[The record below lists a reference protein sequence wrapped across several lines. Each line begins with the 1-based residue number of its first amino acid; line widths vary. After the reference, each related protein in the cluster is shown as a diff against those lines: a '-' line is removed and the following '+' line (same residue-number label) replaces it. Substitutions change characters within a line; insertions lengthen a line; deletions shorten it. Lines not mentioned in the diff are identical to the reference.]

1 MSLIVDASVAVKWV
15 AEEHGSSDAR
25 ALGDGTEELIAPELV
40 IAEVGNALWKKCRL
54 HILDRAQAARG
65 LRQLPLLFHRLHSDA
80 TLSERALEIA
90 HDARHPIYDCF
101 YIALA
106 QQEDAPLITA
116 DDRQLAAARKAKVKV
131 RRL

>member
-1 MSLIVDASVAVKWV
+1 MSLIVDASVAVKWL
-15 AEEHGSSDAR
+15 ADEPGSVDAR
-25 ALGDGTEELIAPELV
+25 ALGNRDEALIAPELV
-40 IAEVGNALWKKCRL
+40 IAEVGNALWKKSREG
-54 HILDRAQAARG
+54 ILTRAQAMLG
-65 LRQLPLLFHRLHSDA
+65 LRQLPLLFHRLHADI

-106 QQEDAPLITA
+106 EHEDAPLITA
-116 DDRQLAAARKAKVKV
+116 DERQLVAARKAKVKV